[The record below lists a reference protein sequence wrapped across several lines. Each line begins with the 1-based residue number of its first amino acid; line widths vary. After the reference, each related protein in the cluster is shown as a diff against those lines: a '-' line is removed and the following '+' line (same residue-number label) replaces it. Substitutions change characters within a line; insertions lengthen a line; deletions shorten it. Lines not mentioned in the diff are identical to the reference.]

1 MNIED
6 SIRQRFLAVRDHL
19 HERAIRILVASEARS
34 LGYGGIVI
42 VSRATCIAKSTI
54 RRGLKDIDA
63 PDQLT
68 GEIRR
73 PGAGRPTLI
82 ASNPDLLEE
91 LRALVEPATMG
102 DPMRPLIWVSKSY
115 AKLADAL
122 KAKGY
127 RVCPSTVA
135 TLLDS
140 LGFRRQV
147 NRKTLEGASHP
158 DRDEQFEYIN
168 ATVQEFIAAK
178 EPVISVDTKKK
189 ENIGDFKNQGSDYRP
204 KGSPNAV
211 RVHDFIDKV
220 LGKAIP
226 HGIYDIQANRGWVTL
241 GLDKDTAEFAVNSLR
256 LWWRKVGSI
265 LYPDATRLMITA
277 DGGGSNGSRV
287 GLWKV
292 ELQKFANETGIAVTV
307 CHYPPG
313 TSKWNK
319 IEHRLFCHITQ
330 NWRGRPLTSCMA
342 IIELICATTTKTG
355 LKVLCE
361 LDERTYEKGIKVSQE
376 ELDALNIVRSQF
388 HPEWNYTIFP
398 IEHKLNQ
405 ERALIFT

>member
-6 SIRQRFLAVRDHL
+6 SIRQRFLALSDHL
-19 HERAIRILVASEARS
+19 DERSLRILVASEARA

-42 VSRATCIAKSTI
+42 VSRATGVAKSTI
-54 RRGLKDIDA
+54 RRGLEDIAA

-115 AKLADAL
+115 AKLAEAL
-122 KAKGY
+122 KLKGY
-127 RVCPSTVA
+127 SICSSTVA
-135 TLLDS
+135 TLLGS

-168 ATVQEFIAAK
+168 ETVQEFMVAK
-178 EPVISVDTKKK
+178 QPVISIDTKKK

-204 KGSPNAV
+204 KGSPDAV
-211 RVHDFIDKV
+211 RVHDFIDKE

-241 GLDKDTAEFAVNSLR
+241 GIDKDTSEFAVNSLR

-277 DGGGSNGSRV
+277 DGGGSNGSRI

-292 ELQKFANETGIAVTV
+292 ELQKFANETGIAITV

-361 LDERTYEKGIKVSQE
+361 LDERTYEKGIKIRQE
-376 ELDALNIVRSQF
+376 QLDALNIVRSKF
-388 HPEWNYTIFP
+388 HPNWNYTIFP
-398 IEHKLNQ
+398 IELELNQ
-405 ERALIFT
+405 ERALIIT